1 MDNISGNIVPLIHLD
16 GNLNSSGDQQTV
28 YRGYSAYE
36 IALQQGFEGSKEEWL
51 RALVGPQGETGVSVS
66 DVRLNS
72 DFTLTVTLDDGTE
85 FTTDSI
91 KGDKGDKGQ
100 KGDKGDKGDI
110 GNGITFI
117 RLNDDYSLT
126 LFFSDGSYSNTTSVR
141 GPQGEQGIQGIQG
154 PKGDTGERGPQGQ
167 QGIQGIQGPKGQTG
181 Q

>member
-36 IALQQGFEGSKEEWL
+36 IALQQGFEGSKDEWL

-66 DVRLNS
+66 DVRLND
-72 DFTLTVTLDDGTE
+72 DFTLTITLDDGTE
-85 FTTDSI
+85 FITESI

-110 GNGITFI
+110 GTGISFV
-117 RLNDDYSLT
+117 RLNDDYTLT
-126 LFFSDGSYSNTTSVR
+126 VIFSDGSDYKTHIPIR
-141 GPQGEQGIQGIQG
+141 GEKGQQGIQGVQG
-154 PKGDTGERGPQGQ
+154 PKGDTG
-167 QGIQGIQGPKGQTG
+167 
-181 Q
+181 